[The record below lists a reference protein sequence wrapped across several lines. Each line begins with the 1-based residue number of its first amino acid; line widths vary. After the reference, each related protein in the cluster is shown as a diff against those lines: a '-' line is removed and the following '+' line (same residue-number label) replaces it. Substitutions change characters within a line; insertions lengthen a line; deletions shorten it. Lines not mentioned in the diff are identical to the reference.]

1 MTPIGK
7 CMNDMY
13 MLKDSVFKQE
23 PKAEITSQP
32 LHTGQFTVE
41 LLLNWTAVLGKLVTS
56 SYLCL
61 SAETLIFLTSVF
73 VFLLFW
79 ATPSLSIMGN

>member
-13 MLKDSVFKQE
+13 MQKDSVFKQE

-32 LHTGQFTVE
+32 LHTG
-41 LLLNWTAVLGKLVTS
+41 
-56 SYLCL
+56 
-61 SAETLIFLTSVF
+61 
-73 VFLLFW
+73 
-79 ATPSLSIMGN
+79 